1 MLFLLYPLIGAIAGL
16 LAGLLGIGGGI
27 IVVPVMTSVFAYLG
41 TPENLVM
48 QFAAGTSLAVM
59 TVTSLASLRLHLKF
73 GHEIW
78 PVYKPILPGIIL
90 GVLIG
95 ATIAD
100 ILASD
105 TLEKMFGCLL
115 VLVAYRAYFK
125 RGMQDLSTATL
136 PPYVMGLGGLVVGII
151 AGMLGIGGGVL
162 LVPFLLYASI
172 NMRLAVAVASACSLT
187 VAVVGSLAYMVT
199 GADEAHSLQWTTG
212 YIYWPAFLGIALVS
226 PIFASLGA
234 KLSTKVHVDSLRR
247 IFAVVILL
255 AGIKLLLNL

>member
-1 MLFLLYPLIGAIAGL
+1 MLFLLYPVIGAIAGL

-27 IVVPVMTSVFAYLG
+27 IVVPVMTSVFVYLG
-41 TPENLVM
+41 TPDLLVM

-59 TVTSLASLRLHLKF
+59 VVTSLSSLRLHLKF

-90 GVLIG
+90 GTIIG
-95 ATIAD
+95 ALIAD
-100 ILASD
+100 ILASE
-105 TLEKMFGCLL
+105 TLEKIFGCLL

-125 RGMQDLSTATL
+125 RGMQHLSTATF
-136 PPYVMGLGGLVVGII
+136 PPYVMALSGLVVGIV

-172 NMRLAVAVASACSLT
+172 NMRLAVAVASACTLT
-187 VAVVGSLAYMVT
+187 VAVVGTLTYMVT
-199 GADEAHSLQWTTG
+199 GANETHSLQWTTG

-234 KLSTKVHVDSLRR
+234 RLSSKVHVDSLRR
-247 IFAVVILL
+247 IFAIVILL